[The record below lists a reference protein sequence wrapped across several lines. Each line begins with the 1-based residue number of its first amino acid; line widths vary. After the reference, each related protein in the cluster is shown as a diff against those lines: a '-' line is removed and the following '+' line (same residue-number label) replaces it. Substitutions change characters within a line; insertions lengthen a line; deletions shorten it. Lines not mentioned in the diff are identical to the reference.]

1 MQLVS
6 LVMGILAVLGLLV
19 GLIPCL
25 GALNWL
31 NIPFAVVGLIVGIV
45 AAGNRRGGNAM
56 ALAGIVL
63 CSIAIV
69 VGLLR
74 LMLGGGI
81 L

>member
-31 NIPFAVVGLIVGIV
+31 NIPFAVVGLIVSIV